1 MKSIANLG
9 QSIVPQISKSN
20 FGAASEPHVVSYMS
34 RSERYLLAQLRVGV
48 LPLRIETEGYCNI
61 KLEERICEQCS

>member
-1 MKSIANLG
+1 MA
-9 QSIVPQISKSN
+9 IVPQISKSN
-20 FGAASEPHVVSYMS
+20 FGAEPHVVSYMS